1 MNAERLSFF
10 GELQRRHVYKVGA
23 TYAVAGWLLVQIAT
37 QVFPFFEVS
46 NAAVRWVVIAV
57 IAGFPVALVLAWI
70 FDLTPQ
76 GLVRTADVPPSGES
90 QATQKQRHGMDRRL
104 NYLLGGLLLLSLGY
118 LVLDHT
124 LLRRAAPSDTTDG
137 SIAVLPLANTSG
149 DPANEYFSDGLSEEL
164 IAVLAKIPHLK
175 LIGRSSSFQFKNQS
189 ADSRSIGEK
198 LGVANLLEGSVR
210 RQGERVRIV
219 AELIR
224 AADGRE
230 LWSETYDRELK
241 DVFAVQSEIAAA
253 VADQLRLRLLS
264 DAGAPRA
271 ASTTQ
276 NLEAHNAVLQGDFYA
291 ARLTPEDARKSIEY
305 YDEAI
310 RLDSGYALAYARL
323 SRAWRFLAAIY
334 LEGAEVEEGYARSRR
349 AAEQALTLA
358 PDLAEAHEALGGLR
372 LTPDLDFAAAE
383 TELRRAV
390 ELAPAIASATQMLA
404 YTLAAQGRY
413 AEAEATFHRAIELDP
428 LNVASQVNLARML
441 VALGRLDEAEAFLS
455 HTIALQPTAFH
466 QYVHLVTIDLL
477 RHDVAAAAGDAER
490 EHPGF
495 WLDFERALVKQAQND
510 SKAADAALQEFIAK
524 HQDIGAFQV
533 AELYALRKE
542 PDKMFE
548 WLDRSL
554 QVHDSGLTQLV
565 TMPLVDAYKSDPRFI
580 ALCRKLKIDP
590 AVLAGLP

>member
-1 MNAERLSFF
+1 MSAFL

-23 TYAVAGWLLVQIAT
+23 MYGVAGWLLVQIAT
-37 QVFPFFEVS
+37 QVFPFFEVP

-57 IAGFPVALVLAWI
+57 VAGFPVALALAWL
-70 FDLTPQ
+70 FDLTPH
-76 GLVRTADVPPSGES
+76 GVVRTADLAASGES
-90 QATQKQRHGMDRRL
+90 PATQKQRRGMDRRL
-104 NYLLGGLLLLSLGY
+104 NYLLGSLLLLSLGY
-118 LVLDHT
+118 LALDRT
-124 LLRRAAPSDTTDG
+124 LPRRAAPNDATDR

-189 ADSRSIGEK
+189 LDSKSIGEK
-198 LGVANLLEGSVR
+198 LGVTNLLEGSVR

-224 AADGRE
+224 ATDGRE

-253 VADQLRLRLLS
+253 VAIQLKLRLLG
-264 DAGAPRA
+264 DAGALRA

-276 NLEAHNAVLQGDFYA
+276 NLEAHNALLQGDFYFV
-291 ARLTPEDARKSIEY
+291 RLTPEDSRKAIEY

-310 RLDSGYALAYARL
+310 RLDPGYALAHARL
-323 SRAWRFLAAIY
+323 SRAWRFLAASY
-334 LEGAEVEEGYARSRR
+334 LEGAEVDEGYARARR
-349 AAEQALTLA
+349 AAEQSLTLA
-358 PDLAEAHEALGGLR
+358 PDLAEGHEALGGLR
-372 LTPDLDFAAAE
+372 LTPDLDFDAAE
-383 TELRRAV
+383 SELRRAV
-390 ELAPAIASATQMLA
+390 ELAPADAGATQLLA
-404 YTLAAQGRY
+404 YVLAAQGRY
-413 AEAEATFHRAIELDP
+413 ADAEAAFRRAIELDP
-428 LNVASQVNLARML
+428 LLVASQVNLARML
-441 VALGRLDEAEAFLS
+441 VALGRLDEAEAGLS
-455 HTIALQPTAFH
+455 HTIALQPTAYH

-477 RHDVAAAAGDAER
+477 RHDVAAAARDAER

-495 WLDFERALVKQAQND
+495 WLDFERALVKQAQNE
-510 SKAADAALQEFIAK
+510 SEAGDAALREFIAK
-524 HQDIGAFQV
+524 HQDTGAFQI

-565 TMPLVDAYKSDPRFI
+565 TMPFVDAYKSDPRFFE
-580 ALCRKLKIDP
+580 LCRKLKIDP
-590 AVLAGLP
+590 AVLAKLP

>member
-1 MNAERLSFF
+1 MRQQSFF
-10 GELQRRHVYKVGA
+10 AELQRRHVYKVGA
-23 TYAVAGWLLVQIAT
+23 AYAVAGWLLVQVAT
-37 QVFPFFEVS
+37 QVFPFFDVPNS
-46 NAAVRWVVIAV
+46 AVRWAV
-57 IAGFPVALVLAWI
+57 IVVVAGFPIALVLAWL

-76 GLVRTADVPPSGES
+76 GIVRTLDLPADGEKPV
-90 QATQKQRHGMDRRL
+90 ARTQRRGMDRRL
-104 NYLLGGLLLLSLGY
+104 NYLLGSLLLLGLGY
-118 LVLDHT
+118 LVLGYT
-124 LLRRAAPSDTTDG
+124 PLRRAAAGDATDS

-175 LIGRSSSFQFKNQS
+175 LIGRGSSFQFKNQS
-189 ADSRSIGEK
+189 TDSRSIGEK

-210 RQGERVRIV
+210 RQGERVRII

-230 LWSETYDRELK
+230 LWSETYDRELR

-253 VADQLRLRLLS
+253 VADQLKLRLLG
-264 DAGAPRA
+264 DAGALRA

-276 NLEAHNAVLQGDFYA
+276 NLEAHNALLQGEFYF
-291 ARLTPEDARKSIEY
+291 ARLTPEDANKAIEY

-310 RLDSGYALAYARL
+310 RLDPGYALAYARL
-323 SRAWRFLAAIY
+323 SNAWRFLAASY
-334 LEGAEVEEGYARSRR
+334 LEGAEVDEGYARARR
-349 AAEQALTLA
+349 AAEQSLKLE
-358 PDLAEAHEALGGLR
+358 PDLAEAHAALGGLR

-390 ELAPAIASATQMLA
+390 ELAPADAGVTQLLA

-413 AEAEATFHRAIELDP
+413 AEAEAAFRRAIELDP
-428 LNVASQVNLARML
+428 LLVATQVNLARML
-441 VALGRLDEAEAFLS
+441 LALGRLDEADAGLRRV
-455 HTIALQPTAFH
+455 IALQPTAYH
-466 QYVHLVTIDLL
+466 LYVHLVSIDLL
-477 RHDVAAAAGDAER
+477 RHDIAAAARDAER

-495 WLDFERALVKQAQND
+495 WFDFEAALVKQAQGD
-510 SKAADAALQEFIAK
+510 PQAAEAALQQFITA
-524 HQDIGAFQV
+524 HQDTGAFQI

-542 PDKMFE
+542 PDKVFE

-565 TMPLVDAYKSDPRFI
+565 TMPFVDAYKSDPRFI

-590 AVLAGLP
+590 SVLAKLP

>member
-1 MNAERLSFF
+1 MSIKPSFF
-10 GELQRRHVYKVGA
+10 AELQRRHVYKVGA
-23 TYAVAGWLLVQIAT
+23 MYAVAGWLLVQVAT

-76 GLVRTADVPPSGES
+76 GLVRTADVPASGES
-90 QATQKQRHGMDRRL
+90 PATQKQRRGMDRRL
-104 NYLLGGLLLLSLGY
+104 NYLLGSLLLLSLGY

-124 LLRRAAPSDTTDG
+124 LLRRATSGDGNDG

-189 ADSRSIGEK
+189 VDSRSIGEK

-253 VADQLRLRLLS
+253 VADQLKLHLLG
-264 DAGAPRA
+264 DVGAPRA

-276 NLEAHNAVLQGDFYA
+276 NLEAHNALLQGDFHF
-291 ARLTPEDARKSIEY
+291 ARLTPEDAHKAIEY

-310 RLDSGYALAYARL
+310 RLDPGYALAYARL
-323 SRAWRFLAAIY
+323 SIAWRFLAASY
-334 LEGAEVEEGYARSRR
+334 LEGAEVDEGYAHARR

-358 PDLAEAHEALGGLR
+358 PDLAQGHEALGGLR

-390 ELAPAIASATQMLA
+390 ELAPALAGARQVLA
-404 YTLAAQGRY
+404 YVLAAQGRY
-413 AEAEATFHRAIELDP
+413 AEAEAAFRRAIELDP
-428 LNVASQVNLARML
+428 LLVVTQVNLARML
-441 VALGRLDEAEAFLS
+441 VALGRLDEAEALLS
-455 HTIALQPTAFH
+455 HTIAQQPTAFH

-477 RHDVAAAAGDAER
+477 RHDVAAAARDAER

-510 SKAADAALQEFIAK
+510 PHAAAAALQDFIAK
-524 HQDIGAFQV
+524 HQDTGAFQI

-542 PDKMFE
+542 PDKVFE

-565 TMPLVDAYKSDPRFI
+565 TMPFVDAYKSDPRFI

-590 AVLAGLP
+590 AVLAALP

>member
-1 MNAERLSFF
+1 MNAKPSFF
-10 GELQRRHVYKVGA
+10 AELQRRHVYKVGA
-23 TYAVAGWLLVQIAT
+23 AYAVAGWLLAQIIT
-37 QVFPFFEVS
+37 QVLPVFNVS
-46 NAAVRWVVIAV
+46 LLGQRIMVLVL
-57 IAGFPVALVLAWI
+57 IAGFPLALVLAWV
-70 FDLTPQ
+70 FDITPA
-76 GLVRTADVPPSGES
+76 GIVRTEGMPASGES
-90 QATQKQRHGMDRRL
+90 PATQKQRHGVDRRL
-104 NYLLGGLLLLSLGY
+104 NYLLGSLLLLSLGY
-118 LVLDHT
+118 LLLDLT
-124 LLRRAAPSDTTDG
+124 LLRRVAPGDTSDG

-175 LIGRSSSFQFKNQS
+175 LIGRSSSFQFKNKS
-189 ADSRSIGEK
+189 LDSKSIGEK
-198 LGVANLLEGSVR
+198 LDVANLLEGSVR

-219 AELIR
+219 AELIH

-241 DVFAVQSEIAAA
+241 DVFAVQSEIAVA
-253 VADQLRLRLLS
+253 VADQLKLHLLG

-276 NLEAHNAVLQGDFYA
+276 NIEAHNALLQGDFHF
-291 ARLTPEDARKSIEY
+291 ARLTPEDGHKAIEY
-305 YDEAI
+305 YDAAI
-310 RLDSGYALAYARL
+310 RLDPGYALAYARL
-323 SRAWRFLAAIY
+323 ANAWRFLAASY
-334 LEGAEVEEGYARSRR
+334 LEGAEVEEAYARARR
-349 AAEQALTLA
+349 AAEQSLTLA
-358 PDLAEAHEALGGLR
+358 PDLAKGHEALGGLH
-372 LTPDLDFAAAE
+372 LTPDLDFVAAE

-390 ELAPAIASATQMLA
+390 ELAPADAGARQLLA
-404 YTLAAQGRY
+404 YALAAQGRY
-413 AEAEATFHRAIELDP
+413 AEAEAAFRRAIELDP
-428 LNVASQVNLARML
+428 LLVATQVNMARML
-441 VALGRLDEAEAFLS
+441 VALGRLDEAQAVFTR
-455 HTIALQPTAFH
+455 TIALQPTAYH

-477 RHDVAAAAGDAER
+477 RHDVAAAARDADR

-510 SKAADAALQEFIAK
+510 SRAADAALQEFIDK
-524 HQDIGAFQV
+524 HLDTGAFQI

-542 PDKMFE
+542 PDKVFE

-565 TMPLVDAYKSDPRFI
+565 TMPLVDAYKSDPRFV